1 MKAIYI
7 IIIVLLIIFIIYL
20 FHAYRIREI
29 TPKGEV
35 IRPEETFAV
44 MIGSHFNR
52 KKVFFING
60 KESPTL
66 TLKKGEYYEFFGDT
80 NIYFSEKEDD
90 PSTKVFHISH
100 PTAHSIFLY
109 TTRKGI
115 FYYNHKTKKGM
126 GGKIFVK

>member
-52 KKVFFING
+52 KKVFFHQWKRISYFNF
-60 KESPTL
+60 KERRIL
-66 TLKKGEYYEFFGDT
+66 
-80 NIYFSEKEDD
+80 
-90 PSTKVFHISH
+90 
-100 PTAHSIFLY
+100 
-109 TTRKGI
+109 
-115 FYYNHKTKKGM
+115 
-126 GGKIFVK
+126 